1 MNKIKF
7 NPFGLMEDL
16 MEPFSFR
23 NGSRF
28 EDGFKDFGEEI
39 ENQLNG
45 NSLIFII
52 RHALVHQ
59 KNGDYI

>member
-1 MNKIKF
+1 
-7 NPFGLMEDL
+7 MEDL

-52 RHALVHQ
+52 RHALIHQ
-59 KNGDYI
+59 KNCDYI